1 MSSGC
6 EGDNQHVGRR
16 SGYREVIRVLGFTQ
30 GMVVGIWGMAG
41 YLRYLRYS
49 VYGEVLM
56 VWGQWVLRISGGY
69 SGYGGPP

>member
-1 MSSGC
+1 MSTGC

-41 YLRYLRYS
+41 YLRYS